1 MLGIVQTGPCQPGS
15 QPQVE
20 VRRPQRGVTDPWV
33 SHVEQERV
41 QVGPK
46 EFAGHDMGQDGV
58 TKLVGG
64 VERELLLLPQ
74 HLMEWSDATM
84 PQECRSVVCVM

>member
-1 MLGIVQTGPCQPGS
+1 M
-15 QPQVE
+15 
-20 VRRPQRGVTDPWV
+20 D
-33 SHVEQERV
+33 RV

-64 VERELLLLPQ
+64 VERESSLLPQ
-74 HLMEWSDATM
+74 HSMEWSDATM
-84 PQECRSVVCVM
+84 PQECRPVVCVM